1 MFYKCCT
8 CIHVI
13 YMLHTFCIH
22 VIYMFYIY
30 CIHVIYMLNT
40 CCILDFRFC
49 VQRVLQACL
58 VSLVLAWNEI
68 YSARCTG
75 RCETQDLQLCIN
87 I

>member
-1 MFYKCCT
+1 
-8 CIHVI
+8 
-13 YMLHTFCIH
+13 
-22 VIYMFYIY
+22 
-30 CIHVIYMLNT
+30 MLNT

-68 YSARCTG
+68 YSARRTG

>member
-1 MFYKCCT
+1 
-8 CIHVI
+8 
-13 YMLHTFCIH
+13 
-22 VIYMFYIY
+22 
-30 CIHVIYMLNT
+30 MLNT

-87 I
+87 IVLADKALNGVRGGYQQG